1 MSPRALLRFEGVAVS
16 AAATAAYFTLGAPR
30 WLLIVLALAPDL
42 SMLGYLGGAR
52 LGSRTYNAA
61 HTYLGAIAIAALG
74 LLTATTPAVWVAC
87 VWAAHIGADR
97 ALGYGLKSPTSF
109 KHTHLS
115 PGQAPVGPGPEPM
128 VDPGSAVR

>member
-1 MSPRALLRFEGVAVS
+1 MSPRSILRFEGVAVF
-16 AAATAAYFTLGAPR
+16 AAATAAYFTLGAPL

-52 LGSRTYNAA
+52 LGSRTYNAV
-61 HTYLGAIAIAALG
+61 HTYVGPIGIAALG
-74 LLTATTPAVWVAC
+74 LLTATMPAVWIAC

-97 ALGYGLKSPTSF
+97 ALGYGLKSPTGF

-115 PGQAPVGPGPEPM
+115 PGQAPVGPAPEPM
-128 VDPGSAVR
+128 GDAASAVR